1 MVADGAGVIAS
12 RHRRLGRHPGR
23 RRLGR
28 HPDRRPDRRQRV
40 SRLLG
45 RGVSGLARPLAAEAS
60 LVALG
65 SLVVLELAYAALRPS
80 AVLEAYAALPP
91 SAALELAYALR
102 PSASPEL
109 ADAALPPSAARGSAY
124 ALRPLAFPCSPPVQT
139 SQPRSMARCYWTS
152 WQRGYVIRAKRHMK
166 RLRVGG
172 LVIGAGSLFLRGLN
186 KLVALTVSHTVP
198 AIYGYRDFCV
208 AGGLMSYG
216 SDILDSY
223 RFAGVSTGRVLK
235 GENPAELP
243 VVQATK
249 FELVINLKT
258 AKALGLTIPN
268 TLIGRADELIE

>member
-12 RHRRLGRHPGR
+12 RHRRLDRHPGR

-91 SAALELAYALR
+91 SAVLELAYALR

-109 ADAALPPSAARGSAY
+109 AFDALRPSAALELAYALRPSAARGLAY
-124 ALRPLAFPCSPPVQT
+124 ALR
-139 SQPRSMARCYWTS
+139 
-152 WQRGYVIRAKRHMK
+152 
-166 RLRVGG
+166 
-172 LVIGAGSLFLRGLN
+172 
-186 KLVALTVSHTVP
+186 
-198 AIYGYRDFCV
+198 
-208 AGGLMSYG
+208 
-216 SDILDSY
+216 
-223 RFAGVSTGRVLK
+223 
-235 GENPAELP
+235 
-243 VVQATK
+243 
-249 FELVINLKT
+249 
-258 AKALGLTIPN
+258 
-268 TLIGRADELIE
+268 